1 MDSMTDFIPFRDYN
15 WGLSALGPLPWNP
28 TAYCLVASIFAVSF
42 WLVAELS
49 VQVFFTFKKHNGLYF
64 WSILAVICGVAFHSV
79 GLLLV
84 VFVPESNQ
92 TFSTVIAKIGWIG
105 DSTGFAIVLYSRLH
119 LVVRNSRIL
128 HFILAMIIV
137 DAFLFHTPVIVLL
150 IGRTIS
156 PDRDWDKYVPPIER
170 VQVVGFALQETLI
183 GSIYIW
189 RTTNFLKSTY
199 YNIRRVMISLIA
211 TQVAVF
217 LIDVFMIAIDY
228 HGWFTLKAILHPLS
242 SAVKVKIEFAVLNQL
257 LNVVNGS
264 RSPELFLDEE
274 SEDQSPPSAAPK
286 RRLSMWVDALSS
298 STRKSQPR
306 TPSVTPPTS
315 DGMLK
320 LDKES
325 VSVEKGLGTDSNNLP
340 YLTVV
345 ESRRPPLLYSS
356 SFARLN
362 SGTTLISDQE
372 DLRRDKDIDEMERQY
387 LGRPWLP

>member
-105 DSTGFAIVLYSRLH
+105 DSTGFAMVLYSRLH

-128 HFILAMIIV
+128 HLILAMIIV

-156 PDRDWDKYVPPIER
+156 PDRNWDEYVPPIER

-189 RTTNFLKSTY
+189 RTTKFLKSTY
-199 YNIRRVMISLIA
+199 NNIRRVMISLIA
-211 TQVAVF
+211 TQVVVF

-257 LNVVNGS
+257 LNVVNSS
-264 RSPELFLDEE
+264 RTPELFLDEQ
-274 SEDQSPPSAAPK
+274 SEDQSPSSVAPK
-286 RRLSMWVDALSS
+286 RRLSMWADVLSPP
-298 STRKSQPR
+298 TRNPR
-306 TPSVTPPTS
+306 PQTPSITLPTS
-315 DGMLK
+315 DGMLNP
-320 LDKES
+320 DEEP
-325 VSVEKGLGTDSNNLP
+325 VSVEKELGTDSNNLP
-340 YLTVV
+340 SQTVV
-345 ESRRPPLLYSS
+345 ESRRPPPVYSS
-356 SFARLN
+356 SATRLD
-362 SGTTLISDQE
+362 SGSTLHSDLENQM
-372 DLRRDKDIDEMERQY
+372 RDKDIDDMERQY
-387 LGRPWLP
+387 LGRSWL

>member
-1 MDSMTDFIPFRDYN
+1 MDSTTDFIPFRDYN
-15 WGLSALGPLPWNP
+15 WGLSALGLLPWNP

-42 WLVAELS
+42 WLVVELS

-105 DSTGFAIVLYSRLH
+105 DSTGFAMVLYSRLH

-128 HFILAMIIV
+128 HLVLAMIIV

-156 PDRDWDKYVPPIER
+156 PERDWDKYVWPIER

-183 GSIYIW
+183 GSLYIW
-189 RTTNFLKSTY
+189 RTTKFLKSTY
-199 YNIRRVMISLIA
+199 NNIRRVMISLIA
-211 TQVAVF
+211 TQVVVF

-257 LNVVNGS
+257 LNVVNSG
-264 RSPELFLDEE
+264 RTPELFLD
-274 SEDQSPPSAAPK
+274 SDDQSPSSVAPK
-286 RRLSMWVDALSS
+286 RRLSIWADVLSPH
-298 STRKSQPR
+298 TRNPR
-306 TPSVTPPTS
+306 PQTPSITLPTS
-315 DGMLK
+315 DGMLNPNE
-320 LDKES
+320 ES

-340 YLTVV
+340 CQTVV
-345 ESRRPPLLYSS
+345 ESRKPLPVYSS
-356 SFARLN
+356 SATRLD
-362 SGTTLISDQE
+362 SGSTLHSDLE
-372 DLRRDKDIDEMERQY
+372 DQMRDKDIDDMERQY
-387 LGRPWLP
+387 LGRSWL